1 DLAFSGLA
9 LAFATG
15 RITGSGGVRGGS
27 ISLALNAANLPIAS
41 AGRLMGYPKARG
53 SLTIDTTLRG
63 TLRGPQG
70 HLSVNARDLTLA
82 SSKNSQLPSLG
93 LGVDGSWNG
102 RNIDLKGQVTGLK
115 GDTISLSGSAPLVLT
130 PSPLGISVP
139 PEGRLA
145 LQLQGAG
152 QIEHLADLL
161 PLGED
166 RVSGRFAADITVGGS
181 VAAPAAN

>member
-1 DLAFSGLA
+1 
-9 LAFATG
+9 
-15 RITGSGGVRGGS
+15 
-27 ISLALNAANLPIAS
+27 
-41 AGRLMGYPKARG
+41 
-53 SLTIDTTLRG
+53 
-63 TLRGPQG
+63 
-70 HLSVNARDLTLA
+70 
-82 SSKNSQLPSLG
+82 
-93 LGVDGSWNG
+93 NG

-115 GDTISLSGSAPLVLT
+115 GDTISLAGSAPLVLT

-166 RVSGRFAADITVGGS
+166 RVSGRFAAASTVGGS
-181 VAAPAAN
+181 VAAPAVNGRLTLSDARYENFATGAVLTKIQADLVGNRDRFTVNSFSAGDGASGSLKVQGNAILTGPSGPT